1 MNEKIIGIIGG
12 MGPEATV
19 DFYMRNI
26 KETSIVEEQDHF
38 RVIIDSNPTIP
49 DRTEAILGNGES
61 PLGAMIESGKNLEKT
76 GVDICCIPCITA
88 HYFIEELQKELSF
101 KILNVIE
108 EVDFYLKEN
117 FPKVKNVGVMGTSG
131 TRKTKLFD
139 KYLSDYNII
148 YPSEKVQEEKVM
160 EGIYGDKGIKM
171 GYLEGKSLEYL
182 REAAMELIDKKA
194 EIVVL
199 ACTEIPLVLKQE
211 HLQIP
216 IINPMDVLAKKVVK

>member
-1 MNEKIIGIIGG
+1 MNEKLIGIIGG

-19 DFYMRNI
+19 DFYMRII
-26 KETSIVEEQDHF
+26 KETRIVEEQDHF
-38 RVIIDSNPTIP
+38 RVIIDSNPKIP

-61 PLGAMIESGKNLEKT
+61 PLGAMVESGKNLEKL

-101 KILNVIE
+101 EILNAIE
-108 EVDFYLKEN
+108 EVDIYLKEN

-148 YPSEKVQEEKVM
+148 YSSEKVQEEKVM

-171 GYLEGKSLEYL
+171 GYLEGKPLEYL
-182 REAAMELIDKKA
+182 REAAIELINKKA
-194 EIVVL
+194 EIVIL